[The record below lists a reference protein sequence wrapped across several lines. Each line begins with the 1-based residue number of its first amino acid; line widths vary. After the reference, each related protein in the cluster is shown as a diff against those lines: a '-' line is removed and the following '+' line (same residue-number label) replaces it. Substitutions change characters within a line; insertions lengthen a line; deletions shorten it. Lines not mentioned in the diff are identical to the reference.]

1 MRKVGIIGCGSIARV
16 HGWVIRE
23 MENAELS
30 AFCDIVEKRAAEI
43 AENYAAQ
50 NSCMV
55 ETNWRNL
62 LEKDLDVVHIC
73 TPHFLH
79 VPMAVE
85 FLRAGKAV
93 FMEKPCSIS
102 TYQFEQL
109 KEADYEFPNK
119 LGICFQN
126 RYNYSTKTAAQLAD
140 SGEIG
145 NITGARAFVT
155 WRRDEEYYAGSPW
168 KGQIEKE
175 GGGVLINQ
183 AIHTL
188 DLMLEFL
195 GKPNNIESSIHNH
208 HLRKISVEDTVE
220 AWMSFPD
227 EKRAC
232 FYASN
237 GYAADAPVILELQG
251 ESGIITIYGNE
262 VWLKKP
268 DQDTRIFSK
277 KEDSGIGKD
286 YWGVGHKECIC
297 DFYRS
302 LEDGTP
308 FKVNLESVKNT
319 FEVMMKIYDR

>member
-1 MRKVGIIGCGSIARV
+1 MKKIGIIGCGNIARV
-16 HGWVIRE
+16 HGWAIRE
-23 MENAELS
+23 LENAELS
-30 AFCDIVEKRAAEI
+30 VVCDIVEKRAVEI
-43 AENYAAQ
+43 SENYAAEKQ
-50 NSCMV
+50 CSV
-55 ETNWRNL
+55 ETYWRKL
-62 LEKDLDVVHIC
+62 LETDIDVVHIC

-85 FLRAGKAV
+85 FLKAGKAV

-109 KEADYEFPNK
+109 QEADYNFPNH

-126 RYNYSTKTAAQLAD
+126 RYNYSTKVAMQLTN

-155 WRRDEEYYAGSPW
+155 WRRDEEYYNGSPW
-168 KGQIEKE
+168 KGQLDKE

-195 GKPNNIESSIHNH
+195 GKPEKVEASIHNH
-208 HLRKISVEDTVE
+208 HLKNISVEDTVE

-227 EKRAC
+227 GKRAC

-251 ESGIITIYGNE
+251 ETGIITIYGNE
-262 VWLKKP
+262 VRLKKFG
-268 DQDTRIFSK
+268 QDTEVFSE
-277 KEDSGIGKD
+277 KEDLGISKE
-286 YWGVGHKECIC
+286 YWGTGHKKCIS

-302 LEDGTP
+302 LEEGTA
-308 FKVNLESVKNT
+308 FKINLESVKNT
-319 FEVMMKIYDR
+319 FEVMMKIYNR